1 MKISTYSAP
10 ASQVRPTDSFKRFDT
25 AEIHQS
31 IARRFE
37 KQVDLYSNHPALKSH
52 GDTLTYGQLNQVAN
66 RVAHAILDQCGV
78 SDKPVAFVSRCD
90 VSTIAGI
97 LGILKAGKICVPLD
111 LTLPR
116 SRVGF
121 VLEDSEA
128 KIIVTGNEDLPTETE
143 LPLRSVK
150 LISVD
155 HLDPALTVEN
165 VDVNIRPE
173 AVAWILYTSGS
184 TGQPKGILQTH
195 RDELHNVMTL
205 TNSQYFSP
213 DDRMTL
219 LRNPSVGGAIRNLL
233 SALLNGTSLFP
244 LDIKREGIAD
254 LASWL
259 LREEITVYHSAA
271 SVFRNFVKT
280 LSDKQTFPKV
290 RLIRLGSEPVT
301 RRDVEA
307 YRKHFSSDCI
317 LVNALSSTE
326 ARTFL
331 QYFVSKDT
339 PVHGDMLP
347 VGRPVDDVEISIVD
361 EDGRNLERGQMG
373 EIVISS
379 RFTFPGY
386 WKQPELT
393 HQMLIP
399 DPHIAENYLLKTGDL
414 GRMLADGA
422 VEYQGRKD
430 MQCKIRGH
438 RIQIDEVEKALQGI
452 PQLNQVA
459 VVAQDWRSDK
469 RLIAYVVPQA
479 GRMPKISE
487 LRSALAEKL
496 PDFMV
501 PSLFVCVDSMPL
513 TPTGKVDRH
522 ALPTP
527 ESRSLPSSCGYVAPK
542 TLVER
547 VLTRL
552 WSEALTIDEVGVE
565 DDFLE
570 LGGQSLLAG
579 EIAVKV
585 NRIFSM
591 HLTPGALQE
600 AATVRNLS
608 NIIVACEA
616 GDGHAEKIAGVWL
629 TVEQMD
635 SGDIREILEGERKK
649 GNG

>member
-1 MKISTYSAP
+1 
-10 ASQVRPTDSFKRFDT
+10 VRPTDSFKRFDT

-37 KQVDLYSNHPALKSH
+37 KQVDTYSNHLALKSQ

-66 RVAHAILDQCGV
+66 LVAHAILDRCGV
-78 SDKPVAFVSRCD
+78 SDKPVALVSRCD

-116 SRVGF
+116 PRVRF
-121 VLEDSEA
+121 ILEDSEA
-128 KIIVTGNEDLPTETE
+128 EIIVTGNEDLRTATE
-143 LPLRSVK
+143 LPPGPFK

-155 HLDPALTVEN
+155 QLDPALPVEN
-165 VDVNIRPE
+165 LDVNIRAE

-219 LRNPSVGGAIRNLL
+219 LRNPSVGGAIRNML

-244 LDIKREGIAD
+244 LDIKREGIAC
-254 LASWL
+254 LANRL

-280 LSDKQTFPKV
+280 LVDKQTFPKV

-301 RRDVEA
+301 RKDVEA

-331 QYFVSKDT
+331 QYFVGKDI

-347 VGRPVDDVEISIVD
+347 VGHPVDDVEISIVD
-361 EDGRNLERGQMG
+361 EDGRNLEHGQIG

-393 HQMLIP
+393 HQTLVP
-399 DPHIAENYLLKTGDL
+399 DPHTTENYLLKTGDL

-438 RIQIDEVEKALQGI
+438 RVQIDEVEKALQGI

-487 LRSALAEKL
+487 LRSAVAEKL
-496 PDFMV
+496 PDFMI

-513 TPTGKVDRH
+513 MPTGKVDRC
-522 ALPTP
+522 ALPPP
-527 ESRSLPSSCGYVAPK
+527 EIRSPRSSSGYVAPR
-542 TLVER
+542 TPVECVLV
-547 VLTRL
+547 RL
-552 WSEALTIDEVGVE
+552 WSEALATEEVGVE

-579 EIAVKV
+579 EIAFKLGE
-585 NRIFSM
+585 IFSM
-591 HLTPGALQE
+591 NLTPGALLQ

-608 NIIVACEA
+608 KIVFACQTSA
-616 GDGHAEKIAGVWL
+616 GHAEKIARAWL
-629 TVEQMD
+629 TVEQMNI
-635 SGDIREILEGERKK
+635 GDIRGILEGERKK

>member
-10 ASQVRPTDSFKRFDT
+10 TSQVRPTNSFKRFDT
-25 AEIHQS
+25 AEIYQS
-31 IARRFE
+31 LARRFE
-37 KQVDLYSNHPALKSH
+37 KQVDTYSDHLALKSN
-52 GDTLTYGQLNQVAN
+52 GDTLTYGQLNQIAN

-90 VSTIAGI
+90 VSTIAAI
-97 LGILKAGKICVPLD
+97 LGILKAGRICVPLD
-111 LTLPR
+111 STLPR
-116 SRVGF
+116 SRVSF
-121 VLEDSEA
+121 ILEDSEA
-128 KIIVTGNEDLPTETE
+128 EIIVTGNEDLSIETE
-143 LPLRSVK
+143 LPLGSVK
-150 LISVD
+150 LINVD
-155 HLDPALTVEN
+155 QLDPTLPVEN
-165 VDVNIRPE
+165 LDVNIPPG

-184 TGQPKGILQTH
+184 TGRPKGILQTH

-205 TNSQYFSP
+205 TNSQYFSAA
-213 DDRMTL
+213 DRMTL

-244 LDIKREGIAD
+244 LDIKREGIAG

-280 LSDKQTFPKV
+280 LVDKQTFPKV

-301 RRDVEA
+301 CRDVEA
-307 YRKHFSSDCI
+307 CRKHFSSDCI

-331 QYFVSKDT
+331 QYFVDKDT
-339 PVHGDMLP
+339 PIHGDMLP
-347 VGRPVDDVEISIVD
+347 VGYPVDDVESSIVD
-361 EDGRNLERGQMG
+361 EDGRSMERGQVG

-393 HQMLIP
+393 RQTLVP
-399 DPHIAENYLLKTGDL
+399 DPHVRENYLLKTGDL
-414 GRMLADGA
+414 GRMLVDGA
-422 VEYQGRKD
+422 VEYQGRRD
-430 MQCKIRGH
+430 MQCKVRGH
-438 RIQIDEVEKALQGI
+438 RVQIDEIEKALQGI

-479 GRMPKISE
+479 GRIPKISE

-496 PDFMV
+496 PDFMI

-513 TPTGKVDRH
+513 MPTGKLDRR
-522 ALPTP
+522 ALSPP
-527 ESRSLPSSCGYVAPK
+527 EIRSPRSSSAYVAPR
-542 TLVER
+542 TPVER
-547 VLTRL
+547 VLVRL
-552 WSEALTIDEVGVE
+552 WSEALTIEEVGVE

-570 LGGQSLLAG
+570 LGGQSLLAA
-579 EIAVKV
+579 EIAFKV
-585 NRIFSM
+585 SRIFSM
-591 HLTPGALQE
+591 HLTPGALLE
-600 AATVRNLS
+600 AATIRNLS
-608 NIIVACEA
+608 NIIVACQTSA
-616 GDGHAEKIAGVWL
+616 GHAEKIARSWL

-635 SGDIREILEGERKK
+635 IGDIRGILKGERKK